1 LITITYNLTVSSNN
15 GGGNNFQNNQ
25 HQNMGNQFQNQNH
38 NQNQNQ
44 HQNGRGAIKDE
55 HQSLKGMVRTVRAYF
70 ISVHFVKNPLSF
82 LLFIFCYINLR
93 KMRIRIFFHLQKL
106 PYSR

>member
-1 LITITYNLTVSSNN
+1 MTVSSNS
-15 GGGNNFQNNQ
+15 GGGNNFQNNSNQ

-55 HQSLKGMVRTVRAYF
+55 HQSLKGMVRTVRYIF
-70 ISVHFVKNPLSF
+70 YQYILLKVHCLFCSLYSVA
-82 LLFIFCYINLR
+82 
-93 KMRIRIFFHLQKL
+93 
-106 PYSR
+106 

>member
-1 LITITYNLTVSSNN
+1 
-15 GGGNNFQNNQ
+15 
-25 HQNMGNQFQNQNH
+25 MGNQFQ

-70 ISVHFVKNPLSF
+70 VSVHFVKIPILYSV
-82 LLFIFCYINLR
+82 LFCSL
-93 KMRIRIFFHLQKL
+93 
-106 PYSR
+106 YSGT